1 MLLEQVPWDTL
12 LQKPFKNRGTLLK
25 YLKKCDVF
33 WRPSHIST
41 EPKEPARIL
50 TTEYFSV
57 RFDTVP
63 AGLRYATNSVAF
75 ESGQRRCFERSNG
88 SPNWVFLLF
97 ASYFRQVSLY
107 YIKVT
112 TALPQYVT
120 DHLAYIIST
129 LSDSTFRTGRL
140 NVRVHVFDVGS
151 DSQVTVHIVHVLGGA
166 SGLCVRM
173 LRGLMT
179 LILTTTFLEPFG
191 CVVTV
196 SSPWATCLCSSRYT
210 GTSESHS
217 VAKYKPPC

>member
-1 MLLEQVPWDTL
+1 LEHIVTKAIQEPRDITEV
-12 LQKPFKNRGTLLK
+12 FEEMRCFLK
-25 YLKKCDVF
+25 TK
-33 WRPSHIST
+33 SHQHGAERTGQNSNN
-41 EPKEPARIL
+41 RIL
-50 TTEYFSV
+50 YGSI
-57 RFDTVP
+57 
-63 AGLRYATNSVAF
+63 RYRSSRSALCYELGRIRKCVKKEGGA
-75 ESGQRRCFERSNG
+75 SNG
-88 SPNWVFLLF
+88 VMVPRTGFLLF
-97 ASYFRQVSLY
+97 ASYSRQVSLY

-112 TALPQYVT
+112 TALPQYFT

-129 LSDSTFRTGRL
+129 LPDSTFRTGRL

-196 SSPWATCLCSSRYT
+196 SSP
-210 GTSESHS
+210 
-217 VAKYKPPC
+217 